1 MWSML
6 PWRLI
11 LIKCFIKLENVT
23 YARILWDHQGFSR
36 WEIWSLDIANFK
48 KIVYTNVNSDLQKIC
63 KNGTQKIP
71 VFFI

>member
-1 MWSML
+1 ML
-6 PWRLI
+6 HMQGFFEIIKDFQDEKFEALI
-11 LIKCFIKLENVT
+11 LLISE
-23 YARILWDHQGFSR
+23 
-36 WEIWSLDIANFK
+36 